1 MGSLDHLMSEIAA
14 SRPVRHA
21 GRCLN
26 IRDNLVEVGGL
37 DAVVAIGDLVAF
49 GTDRD
54 ARRGEVI
61 GIGDDRVTVLPEG
74 AADRLSTR
82 DRVLHLG
89 PAALQPADDW
99 IGRVIDP
106 FGAPLD
112 GAPLPRGREE
122 RPLTAPPPPPLERR
136 AMGARLETGLRLF
149 NTILPVVRG
158 QRIGLFA
165 GAGVGKTTLLAQL
178 ARGIEADVVVIAL
191 VGERG
196 REVND
201 FLDRALGPDGRARA
215 VVVAATSDRSA
226 LARRR
231 CLPAAMTVAEHFR
244 TGGRHV
250 LLLADSITRHA
261 EAHREI
267 ALAAGEKPVLDGY
280 PPSLVSAITMLCER
294 AGPGH
299 GAEGDI
305 TAILS
310 VLMAGSDAEG
320 VVADTIRG
328 VLDGHVLLERTIAER
343 GRFPAVDVL
352 RSVSRSLP
360 AAATEAENA
369 AIADVRAVLS
379 LHERSEVM
387 VQAGL
392 HVAGA
397 DAAID
402 RALAL
407 SPRLDAFFG
416 ATEHAGIGASF
427 AALQAILAG
436 AEGDPD
442 DSCAAP
448 ARDIP
453 AVPGLD

>member
-1 MGSLDHLMSEIAA
+1 MGSLDHLMSEITA

-37 DAVVAIGDLVAF
+37 GDVAAIGDLVAF
-49 GTDRD
+49 GTGRT

-61 GIGDDRVTVLPEG
+61 GIGEDRVTILPEG

-89 PAALQPADDW
+89 PATLQPCDAW
-99 IGRVIDP
+99 IGRVLDP

-122 RPLTAPPPPPLERR
+122 RALSAVPPPPLGRR
-136 AMGARLETGLRLF
+136 GLGSRLETGLGLF
-149 NTILPVVRG
+149 NTILPIVRG

-178 ARGIEADVVVIAL
+178 ARGIDADVVVIAL

-196 REVND
+196 REVNE
-201 FLDRALGPDGRARA
+201 FLERALGAEGRARA
-215 VVVAATSDRSA
+215 VVVAATSDRSPM
-226 LARRR
+226 ARRR
-231 CLPAAMTVAEHFR
+231 CLPAAMSVAEHFR
-244 TGGRHV
+244 SGGRHV
-250 LLLADSITRHA
+250 LLLADSITRFA

-267 ALAAGEKPVLDGY
+267 ALAAGEKPVLDGH
-280 PPSLVSAITMLCER
+280 PPSMVPAITSLCER

-299 GAEGDI
+299 GADGDI
-305 TAILS
+305 TAIFS
-310 VLMAGSDAEG
+310 VLMAGSDADG

-328 VLDGHVLLERTIAER
+328 VLDGHVLLDRGIAER

-360 AAATEAENA
+360 EAATEEENA
-369 AIADVRAVLS
+369 AIADVRTILS

-392 HVAGA
+392 HVPGA
-397 DAAID
+397 DRAID

-407 SPRLDAFFG
+407 EPGLDAFFG
-416 ATEHAGIGASF
+416 TSEHAGIAASF
-427 AALQAILAG
+427 ERLQAILKGAG
-436 AEGDPD
+436 GDHEDP
-442 DSCAAP
+442 
-448 ARDIP
+448 
-453 AVPGLD
+453 LD

>member
-21 GRCLN
+21 GRCLA

-37 DAVVAIGDLVAF
+37 AEVAAIGDLVTF
-49 GTDRD
+49 GSTRD
-54 ARRGEVI
+54 ARRGEILAI
-61 GIGDDRVTVLPEG
+61 GEDRVTILPEG
-74 AADRLSTR
+74 TADRLSTR

-89 PAALQPADDW
+89 PAVLQPCDAW

-112 GAPLPRGREE
+112 GAPLPRGGEE
-122 RPLTAPPPPPLERR
+122 RPLNASPPPPLVRR
-136 AMGARLETGLRLF
+136 GLGARLETGRALF
-149 NTILPVVRG
+149 DTILPIVRG

-178 ARGIEADVVVIAL
+178 ARGIDADVVVIAL
-191 VGERG
+191 AGERG

-201 FLDRALGPDGRARA
+201 FLDRALGPEGRARA
-215 VVVAATSDRSA
+215 VVVAATSDRSPM
-226 LARRR
+226 ARRR

-244 TGGRHV
+244 AGGRHV
-250 LLLADSITRHA
+250 LLLADSITRFA

-267 ALAAGEKPVLDGY
+267 ALSAGEKPVLDGH
-280 PPSLVSAITMLCER
+280 PPSMVAAITALCER
-294 AGPGH
+294 AGPGA

-305 TAILS
+305 TAIFS
-310 VLMAGSDAEG
+310 VLMAGSNAEG

-328 VLDGHVLLERTIAER
+328 VLDGHVLLDRAIAER

-360 AAATEAENA
+360 DAATEDENGV
-369 AIADVRAVLS
+369 IADARAVLS
-379 LHERSEVM
+379 LHEKSEVM

-392 HVAGA
+392 HVPGA
-397 DAAID
+397 DPAID
-402 RALAL
+402 RALELA
-407 SPRLDAFFG
+407 PRLDAFFG
-416 ATEHAGIGASF
+416 LRADRGIGGSF
-427 AALQAILAG
+427 DMLRGILAHG
-436 AEGDPD
+436 PD
-442 DSCAAP
+442 EEAIC
-448 ARDIP
+448 
-453 AVPGLD
+453 G